1 MDTNRIKRFATEARN
16 KLKEGIAAKIRTLGF
31 DKKGH
36 VAEEHRPQLMQG
48 ATHWNGQLLPETF
61 YHQWTSLYNRIQQ
74 KGINE
79 VYEEAAYTWFNRLCA
94 IRILQKNDLCA
105 PVLDYTDAARTPFIV
120 DEARQGRIPDM
131 NNEMSSRLSDLLD
144 DDTKVTE
151 QFAVLINAWC
161 HDNPIIYRCFGAMA
175 DYTELLLPNNIL
187 TEGGFV
193 DMLNHTDFITE
204 ADYRSPE
211 LIGWL
216 YQFYIAERKDEVFAK
231 KGKFEA
237 DEIPAATQIFTPN
250 WIVKYMVQN
259 TVGRIYLD
267 NNPYET
273 QLQKKW
279 QYLVEPSEKPSANS
293 VLKYDELTD
302 LRVADLA
309 CGSGHI
315 LNECFD
321 LLYDLYIA
329 EGYVRGEAIE
339 NIFRH
344 NLTGVDLDT
353 RAKQLA
359 TFALLLKACQK
370 DNAFADGHCLP
381 RVLDMTGIVPDM
393 NEQEL
398 SDACLRFIGGY
409 ENVAG
414 EMLEQDFELLR
425 DADNLGSI
433 MKFND
438 DEDYLVML
446 RYHYEDWTERGI
458 EDCPEDIKV
467 LIPGVRL
474 ILALTDKYHALV
486 MNPPYMG
493 SGNMNVTLSKYVK
506 DEYEEGKADL
516 ATVFVQMMA
525 ERTIEHGSYA
535 FIIPPSWMFLSTF
548 EKLRKNI
555 IENNSIQS
563 LLHLSRGVFGADFGA
578 SSAVIQNAD
587 NKEARGTYF
596 RLVERTFQE
605 FEQSHLRMLF
615 EQTLANHDFKYRFK
629 DYTKEV
635 TELPYSEDGNRIYYP
650 NVSQQDFEKIPGS
663 PIGYWLSIQI
673 FSIFENCDSVNTYGD
688 PRQGLA
694 TGDNNRFLRLWFEI
708 SFGKSYHF
716 ADNYID
722 AINSGHKWF
731 PCTKGGGFRKWYGN
745 KDYFI
750 AFDEDNFTALS
761 NSGNH
766 LPSRDFYFHEGL
778 SWSTISSDPI
788 AFRYTNN
795 SIFETKGSICF
806 PRIGTDINC
815 LIAYLNS
822 CVVQKMLG
830 VISPTL
836 DYHEGPLRKV
846 PCRKPNNERLGEIA
860 KCNIEI
866 SRLDWDAHETSW
878 DFESNP
884 LLAVDEE
891 THIDNIHHEIER
903 HEKETGEHI
912 CIDPAAPEL
921 DSLEWRMQQYKQK
934 WEHLFMQLHENEEEL
949 NRQFIDIYGL
959 QDELTPDVPL
969 DEITILQQ
977 GEIWLAPCPGSDS
990 MYGATIEWNEDVVM
1004 KQFISYAVGCMMGR
1018 YRLDKKG
1025 LHIAHPNPTAEET
1038 APYIYNKV
1046 EFEIDEDGII
1056 PLMPNDC
1063 GFSDNASNRFADFVR
1078 IALGDEKH
1086 VENLNFVEKCL
1097 GKSVEQYFVKDFWK
1111 DHKKMYQNRPIYW
1124 LFASKKGAFQCIA
1137 YMHRMNAYTAEHIR
1151 AKYLLPYIEHQKA
1164 KLLDLA
1170 SRIASL
1176 TTAETKQLQQL
1187 TKILEECLEYHERLQ
1202 VVAEQAIAFD
1212 LDDGVVVNYA
1222 KFGDVLQKIK

>member
-31 DKKGH
+31 DKKGN

-48 ATHWNGQLLPETF
+48 GTHWNGQLLPETF

-74 KGINE
+74 KGISE

-120 DEARQGRIPDM
+120 DEARQGRIPEM
-131 NNEMSSRLSDLLD
+131 NNEMRSRLSDLLD

-161 HDNPIIYRCFGAMA
+161 HDNPIIHSCFGAMA

-187 TEGGFV
+187 IEGGFV
-193 DMLNHTDFITE
+193 DMLNHTDFITD

-216 YQFYIAERKDEVFAK
+216 YQFYISERKDEVFAK

-267 NNPYET
+267 NNPYEI

-279 QYLVEPSEKPSANS
+279 QYLVEPSEKPSADS
-293 VLKYDELTD
+293 ILKYDELTN

-329 EGYVRGEAIE
+329 EGYGRGEAIE

-370 DNAFADGHCLP
+370 DNAFADAHCLP

-393 NEQEL
+393 NEHEL
-398 SDACLRFIGGY
+398 SEACLHFMGGY
-409 ENVAG
+409 EGVAG

-433 MKFND
+433 MMFND
-438 DEDYLVML
+438 DEDFLAML
-446 RYHYEDWTERGI
+446 RYHYDDWTDGDI
-458 EDCPEDIKV
+458 EDCSEDIKV

-474 ILALTDKYHALV
+474 ILALSEKYHALV

-493 SGNMNVTLSKYVK
+493 GGNMNATLSKYVK
-506 DEYEEGKADL
+506 SNYEEGKADL
-516 ATVFVQMMA
+516 FSVFMLLAIDRLLPNGKYGMINMQ
-525 ERTIEHGSYA
+525 
-535 FIIPPSWMFLSTF
+535 SWMFLSSF
-548 EKLRKNI
+548 EKLRTRLLT
-555 IENNSIQS
+555 ENRIDNM
-563 LLHLSRGVFGADFGA
+563 LHLGPRTFDELSGEVVQNTAFVITNCEGKDATGAYYRLVDGKNCGDKERMFL
-578 SSAVIQNAD
+578 
-587 NKEARGTYF
+587 EAR
-596 RLVERTFQE
+596 E
-605 FEQSHLRMLF
+605 
-615 EQTLANHDFKYRFK
+615 N
-629 DYTKEV
+629 
-635 TELPYSEDGNRIYYP
+635 DGNRIYYP
-650 NVSQQDFEKIPGS
+650 NVSQHDFEKIPGA
-663 PIGYWLSIQI
+663 PIGYWVSDKVKEIFTSNLALSAVA
-673 FSIFENCDSVNTYGD
+673 SPCV
-688 PRQGLA
+688 GLQTA
-694 TGDNNRFLRLWFEI
+694 DNARFLRLWSEVSQSRI
-708 SFGKSYHF
+708 GFGCENAASAARSQK
-716 ADNYID
+716 
-722 AINSGHKWF
+722 KWF
-731 PCTKGGGFRKWYGN
+731 PCNKGGGQRKWYGN
-745 KDYFI
+745 QSEVIDWEHDGEAIKNYPGAVIRNEHCYYKESVAWNMISSGFLSFRYFPKGFI
-750 AFDEDNFTALS
+750 LNNASNAITEGNLYAMLGYLSSPLTLKVANLINPTLNLS
-761 NSGNH
+761 NGVVAKF
-766 LPSRDFYFHEGL
+766 PYVVV
-778 SWSTISSDPI
+778 
-788 AFRYTNN
+788 
-795 SIFETKGSICF
+795 ETKEYESLVKQNISI
-806 PRIGTDINC
+806 
-815 LIAYLNS
+815 S
-822 CVVQKMLG
+822 KQ
-830 VISPTL
+830 
-836 DYHEGPLRKV
+836 
-846 PCRKPNNERLGEIA
+846 
-860 KCNIEI
+860 
-866 SRLDWDAHETSW
+866 DWDAHETSW
-878 DFESNP
+878 DFEENP
-884 LLAVDEE
+884 LLAVD
-891 THIDNIHHEIER
+891 TDTYIDNIHHEIER
-903 HEKETGEHI
+903 HEKETGEHL

-921 DSLEWRMQQYKQK
+921 DSLEWRMEQYKQK

-977 GEIWLAPCPGSDS
+977 GEIKITDQYELSDS
-990 MYGATIEWNEDVVM
+990 DGSVLADSDGAVLTTTGDLYLDWQDDVVI
-1004 KQFISYAVGCMMGR
+1004 KQFISYAVGCMTGR

-1038 APYIYNKV
+1038 ASYTYNKV

-1056 PLMPNDC
+1056 PLMPNDS

-1137 YMHRMNAYTAEHIR
+1137 YMHRMNAYTAERIR
-1151 AKYLLPYIEHQKA
+1151 AKYLLPYIETLQA
-1164 KLLDLA
+1164 RITDLDA
-1170 SRIASL
+1170 RRSEL
-1176 TTAETKQLQQL
+1176 TTRETKQLQQL
-1187 TKILEECLEYHERLQ
+1187 TKTLEECQEYHDRLQ

-1222 KFGDVLQKIK
+1222 KFGDVVQNIK